1 MNPYDLSRLSDPALD
16 QGLITVTGDDRKTT
30 AVMLAHIAES
40 QERKRYVPLSYPSM
54 QSYCEG
60 RLRMSEDMA
69 TKRIRAAR
77 AAREFPVIFEMVADG
92 RLSLTA
98 VVMLAP
104 RLTPDNGSELLGAA
118 VNRTNE
124 GIEEL
129 LAERFPKPI
138 PPARI
143 IEPQPT
149 LTEQNP
155 EMASAARRI
164 DEPEPGQNDVPIG
177 RARVSP
183 LSAETVSWQVPV
195 PRSAND
201 KLHYA
206 QNLLGHQLPPGAVA
220 KVLEL
225 ALDALIEKLEKRKFG
240 AGRKRR
246 PGQQRLSANPRHI
259 PAAVKS
265 EVWKRD
271 GGQCTFTSEAG
282 HRCPARSGLEFDH
295 IEPVARGGQSTTCNL
310 RLRCRAH
317 NQYEAERTFGADF
330 MKGKRETSRHASELR
345 ATTKARSSASTQTHE
360 SDVVPWLRGLGF
372 KIDEARAA
380 AALCDSMPDAPL
392 EQRVRHALSYFS
404 KKPGGSNAMPVGT

>member
-16 QGLITVTGDDRKTT
+16 QGLITVSGDDRKTT

-54 QSYCEG
+54 QAYCEEG
-60 RLRMSEDMA
+60 LRMSEDMA

-77 AAREFPVIFEMVADG
+77 AAREFPVIFQMVADG

-104 RLTPDNGSELLGAA
+104 RLTPENGSELLAAA

-138 PPARI
+138 PQARI

-149 LTEQNP
+149 LAEQNH

-164 DEPEPGQNDVPIG
+164 GESESAPNDVLIG
-177 RARVSP
+177 RAKVSP

-201 KLHYA
+201 KLRYA
-206 QNLLGHQLPPGAVA
+206 QELLGHRVQAGAVA

-240 AGRKRR
+240 AGQKRR
-246 PGQQRLSANPRHI
+246 SGPQRSSANPRHI
-259 PAAVKS
+259 PNVVKQAVW
-265 EVWKRD
+265 ERD
-271 GGQCTFTSEAG
+271 GGQCTFRSESG
-282 HRCPARSGLEFDH
+282 HRCPAKEFIEFDH
-295 IEPVARGGQSTTCNL
+295 AEPVARGGIATVENI

-317 NQYEAERTFGADF
+317 NQYEAERAFGAEF
-330 MKGKRETSRHASELR
+330 MKGKREAAAMRAREKRKATEAASEPG
-345 ATTKARSSASTQTHE
+345 
-360 SDVVPWLRGLGF
+360 SDVIPWLRGLGVR
-372 KIDEARAA
+372 IDEARKAA
-380 AALCDSMPDAPL
+380 ELCADIPDAPL
-392 EQRVRHALSYFS
+392 EMRVRRALSYFR
-404 KKPGGSNAMPVGT
+404 KRPGVRVGVSF